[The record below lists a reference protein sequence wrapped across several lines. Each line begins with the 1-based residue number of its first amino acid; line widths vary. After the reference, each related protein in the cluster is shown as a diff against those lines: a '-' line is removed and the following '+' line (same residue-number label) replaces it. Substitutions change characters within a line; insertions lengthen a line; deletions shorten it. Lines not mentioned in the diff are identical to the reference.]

1 MSEVDQPVAEGAASS
16 LWCVA
21 YRATAGYD
29 VLAYRADR
37 TGSGVVPKQCL
48 FAARWHDGAWRS
60 TVGELDRAKMAAVT
74 AWAKRL
80 P

>member
-1 MSEVDQPVAEGAASS
+1 MSVDQPVAEGAAST

-21 YRATAGYD
+21 YRANDGYD
-29 VLAYRADR
+29 VLSYRYDR
-37 TGSGVVPKQCL
+37 VGGGVVPKQCL
-48 FAARWHDGAWRS
+48 FAARWRDGEWRS
-60 TVGELDRAKMAAVT
+60 TVGELDRTKMAAVT

>member
-48 FAARWHDGAWRS
+48 FAAR
-60 TVGELDRAKMAAVT
+60 
-74 AWAKRL
+74 
-80 P
+80 